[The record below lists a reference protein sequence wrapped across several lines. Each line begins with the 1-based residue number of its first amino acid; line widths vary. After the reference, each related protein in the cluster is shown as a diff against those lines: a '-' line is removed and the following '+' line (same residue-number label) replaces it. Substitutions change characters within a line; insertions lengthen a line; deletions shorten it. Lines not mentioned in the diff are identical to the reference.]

1 MSAIASKL
9 DVHEDITPVPAAD
22 RRLGAFEIGVL
33 WGDLGV
39 GLLVIA
45 AGGILVGIF
54 GLSLPMALLATAVGS
69 IIGSAILAA
78 VSRVSSDTGV
88 PTMVA
93 LRPALGIRGSYL
105 GSLLNVLQLVGWAG
119 LEFIIMAQAARA
131 ISDEFFGFRG
141 YYLWLTFA
149 AVVATAFALG
159 GPIVVVHEFLRRFGF
174 WIVIAATAWL
184 FYRLFVTYDIHESF
198 DEWSWNGR
206 SFWLGVDLAVALPA
220 SWLPLVGDYSR
231 YARKSGAAAVSTF
244 VSYTLANFAFFALGI
259 GYAIVLTYDAFTP
272 NSLIGALV
280 DSMLG
285 LTLGWLFI
293 LVILADEADNAFA
306 NVYSTAVSLQNLVRV
321 NQKVLAVLVG
331 VAAFA
336 LAVSLDLLGYETFLL
351 LIGGVFVSLFG
362 VMIADY
368 FVVHRQRYETDELHR
383 DGGRYWFFGGVNA
396 AGMLAWAA
404 GFFAYIVCA
413 QPLWVQDHFPSV
425 KDVPSELTGVG
436 GTIPSL
442 VVSLGLYL
450 VLQRLQASMLAGAA
464 TSPTATSP
472 PAPLR

>member
-1 MSAIASKL
+1 MSAITRDL
-9 DVHEDITPVPAAD
+9 DIHEDITPVPQEE
-22 RRLGAFEIGVL
+22 RRLGALEIGVL

-39 GLLVIA
+39 GLLVLA

-69 IIGSAILAA
+69 VIGSAILGA

-105 GSLLNVLQLVGWAG
+105 GSLLNILQLVGWAG

-131 ISDEFFGFRG
+131 ISDEFLGFEG

-149 AVVATAFALG
+149 AIVATVFAFG
-159 GPIVVVHEFLRRFGF
+159 GPIVVVHAFLQRFGF
-174 WIVIAATAWL
+174 WIVIAATGWL

-198 DEWSWNGR
+198 DDWHGSRR

-231 YARKSGAAAVSTF
+231 YARRPTAAAVSTF

-285 LTLGWLFI
+285 LTLGWLFL
-293 LVILADEADNAFA
+293 LVILTDEADNAFA
-306 NVYSTAVSLQNLVRV
+306 NVYSTAVSMQNLVRV
-321 NQKVLAVLVG
+321 SQRVLALIVG
-331 VAAFA
+331 IAAFI
-336 LAVSLDLLGYETFLL
+336 LAVSVDLLGYETFLL

-368 FVVHRQRYETDELHR
+368 FIVHRRRYETADFDRE
-383 DGGRYWFFGGVNA
+383 GGRYWFLCGVNV
-396 AGMLAWAA
+396 AGLLAWAV
-404 GFFAYIVCA
+404 GFITYIICA
-413 QPLWVQDHFPSV
+413 QPLWVQDHFPRV
-425 KDVPSELTGVG
+425 NDVPSELTGLG
-436 GTIPSL
+436 GTIPSFA
-442 VVSLGLYL
+442 VTFALYL
-450 VLQRLQASMLAGAA
+450 LLQRLQSKFLDREAA
-464 TSPTATSP
+464 PDTALEP
-472 PAPLR
+472 G